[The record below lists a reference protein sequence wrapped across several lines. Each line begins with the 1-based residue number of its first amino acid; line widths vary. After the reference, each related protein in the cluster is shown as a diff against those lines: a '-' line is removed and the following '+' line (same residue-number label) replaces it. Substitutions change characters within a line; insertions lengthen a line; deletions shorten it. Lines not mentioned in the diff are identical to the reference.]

1 MAIDLKKIASVAP
14 ELTKQAEASK
24 LSLEKVNLNNHTAR
38 VVLVL
43 DVSGSME
50 GLYSSGKV
58 NELVKRVL
66 PIGLGFDDDGEID
79 VYAFGTNAKSIGGY
93 GLSNYRQCVSDV
105 LAKTSWSGTRYE
117 SALKLIDD
125 KYGNST
131 QPVYV
136 IFVTDGDTENKEG
149 AAELVRKMSS
159 KPCFLQFVG
168 LGEDVRP
175 QTKKKTGFFASLSRS
190 LSSFT
195 FLEKLDDLPGRV
207 VDNANFFAIKDPTS
221 LSDAE
226 FYDLL
231 MAEYPEWLKAA
242 KAKGILR

>member
-1 MAIDLKKIASVAP
+1 MAIDLQKVQRVAP
-14 ELTKQAEASK
+14 DLLKKAEATK
-24 LSLEKVNLNNHTAR
+24 ISLEKVSLNNHAAR

-50 GLYSSGKV
+50 PLYRTGKV
-58 NELVKRVL
+58 DELVKRVL
-66 PIGLGFDDDGEID
+66 PLGLGFDDDGEID
-79 VYAFGTNAKSIGGY
+79 VYAFGSNAKAIGGY
-93 GLSNYRQCVSDV
+93 GLENYRQCVSDV

-117 SALKLIDD
+117 TALKLIDE

-149 AAELVRKMSS
+149 AAELVRKMSG
-159 KPCFLQFVG
+159 KPVFLQFVG
-168 LGEDVRP
+168 LGESVTP
-175 QTKKKTGFFASLSRS
+175 QTKKKTGFFASLSRAM
-190 LSSFT
+190 SSFT

-226 FYDLL
+226 FYELL
-231 MAEYPEWLKAA
+231 MGEYPEWLKAA